1 MWGRSWNESK
11 SEAVSCCSRRAQRLL
26 APRRGC
32 STSQTLPHR
41 SHLKNTR
48 DPVRTVA
55 RTSSGSAWQ
64 LRQKG
69 FGCRV
74 RDRRSSAIGE
84 GITWWSRACRNSR
97 GISSR
102 LSMRTRFEIRGTP
115 RERPHGG
122 SAHVWERART
132 DGIPVGRC
140 EGRILL
146 RREDVS
152 VSYLP
157 ATALCHAFGI
167 RRNGEPPTTGNGCT
181 RTGRRRPIISC
192 GCG

>member
-1 MWGRSWNESK
+1 MWARSWNESK

-55 RTSSGSAWQ
+55 RTLSGSAWQ

-102 LSMRTRFEIRGTP
+102 LSMRTRFEIRGHLANGPTADP
-115 RERPHGG
+115 RMCGNARELTGSRSGAVKGG
-122 SAHVWERART
+122 YYYDART
-132 DGIPVGRC
+132 FPFHISPRQPSATRSGYDG
-140 EGRILL
+140 
-146 RREDVS
+146 
-152 VSYLP
+152 
-157 ATALCHAFGI
+157 TA
-167 RRNGEPPTTGNGCT
+167 N
-181 RTGRRRPIISC
+181 RRRLETGAHGPDVVDL
-192 GCG
+192 